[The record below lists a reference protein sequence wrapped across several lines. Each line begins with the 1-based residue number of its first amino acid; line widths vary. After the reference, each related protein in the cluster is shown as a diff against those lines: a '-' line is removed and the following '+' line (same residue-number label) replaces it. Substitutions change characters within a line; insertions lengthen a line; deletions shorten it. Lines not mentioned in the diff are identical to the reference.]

1 MLDELL
7 CGICTLDDIPPMWD
21 GSSLEVDFGRTGLE
35 SETIGLS
42 GGGLELV
49 ELINLGMLSWSKRGL
64 FGEISFLS
72 RLDTMTDVGTHDW
85 RSCGGRPGDWCVGP

>member
-1 MLDELL
+1 MLDVLL

-21 GSSLEVDFGRTGLE
+21 GISLEVDFGGGGFE
-35 SETIGLS
+35 IEMMGLS

-64 FGEISFLS
+64 FGEISSLS
-72 RLDTMTDVGTHDW
+72 
-85 RSCGGRPGDWCVGP
+85 